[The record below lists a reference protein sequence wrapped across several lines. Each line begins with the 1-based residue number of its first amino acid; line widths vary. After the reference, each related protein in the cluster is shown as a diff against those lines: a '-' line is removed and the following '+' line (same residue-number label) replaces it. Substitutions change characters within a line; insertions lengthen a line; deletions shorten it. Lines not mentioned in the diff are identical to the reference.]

1 MLINKSGSN
10 LARSLLVSKGL
21 FLSKVFETI
30 KPVLKEDNNCV
41 CIQPD
46 KLLLVLTFLQ
56 LLNSAI
62 ISTGYPFWLIS
73 DFIGNS
79 FPGPV
84 LTYVNDFFKEAILGT
99 FKPLPFIDFFEF
111 SVSESVGWEKKIK
124 LIKRKIVIKNRNLQS
139 LRNIKNFNIG
149 FCRSNGMT
157 VCDLEKCNK

>member
-62 ISTGYPFWLIS
+62 ISTGYPF
-73 DFIGNS
+73 
-79 FPGPV
+79 
-84 LTYVNDFFKEAILGT
+84 
-99 FKPLPFIDFFEF
+99 
-111 SVSESVGWEKKIK
+111 
-124 LIKRKIVIKNRNLQS
+124 
-139 LRNIKNFNIG
+139 
-149 FCRSNGMT
+149 
-157 VCDLEKCNK
+157 